1 MQLRTNR
8 KKKSTDLDD
17 LGYEEKPMKSHK
29 KTIKP
34 KISPVKDYSLDEV
47 NNNFFYIF
55 KLILFIHKIAFKY
68 FRGK

>member
-17 LGYEEKPMKSHK
+17 LGYEEKPTKAHK

-34 KISPVKDYSLDEV
+34 KISPVKEYSMDEV
-47 NNNFFYIF
+47 RI
-55 KLILFIHKIAFKY
+55 II
-68 FRGK
+68 